1 MCAQQSYDKAGN
13 LMANADL
20 EIVHLQSV
28 LEKMD
33 KLDLEFDK
41 IRNIRDIVRDYRSRI
56 EALDQALTLTSSQTR
71 ASPSPPPSGE
81 NWQIAIPM
89 LDAFRNLLSK
99 PRQDNEEGITSC
111 TSNAASENGSTEA
124 TSAGDTETT
133 YDSESEFSDD
143 WCTPVD
149 WQHHYI
155 LEAVM
160 AEFYALFN
168 QLPGRRWP
176 GVASCSPNAEQSS
189 SSGTGSLSSGYQQSS
204 TSYSSN
210 SQGSKRSNDDGSF
223 PPPDE
228 KDDGNKRPRMHL
240 SSSRDDSSNRRFACP
255 FFKHN
260 PIKYSQKG
268 SCTGPGFR
276 SISHLK

>member
-13 LMANADL
+13 LVANADL
-20 EIVHLQSV
+20 EIAHLQSV

-33 KLDLEFDK
+33 KLELEFDK

-81 NWQIAIPM
+81 NRQIAIPM
-89 LDAFRNLLSK
+89 FDAFRNLLSK
-99 PRQDNEEGITSC
+99 PRQDDEEGMKSC
-111 TSNAASENGSTEA
+111 TSNAASENGSTETA
-124 TSAGDTETT
+124 SAGDTETT

-168 QLPGRRWP
+168 QLHGRRWP
-176 GVASCSPNAEQSS
+176 GVASCSPNAEPSS
-189 SSGTGSLSSGYQQSS
+189 SSGTGSLLSGYQQSS

-210 SQGSKRSNDDGSF
+210 SQGLKRSNEEGSF

-228 KDDGNKRPRMHL
+228 KDDDNKRPRMHL
-240 SSSRDDSSNRRFACP
+240 SSSGDDSSNRRFACP

>member
-13 LMANADL
+13 MLANADL

-28 LEKMD
+28 LEK
-33 KLDLEFDK
+33 LDELELEFDR

-71 ASPSPPPSGE
+71 ASPSPPPSRE

-89 LDAFRNLLSK
+89 LDAFRNLLSR
-99 PRQDNEEGITSC
+99 PSQDDEEGITSC
-111 TSNAASENGSTEA
+111 TSNAASENGSTE
-124 TSAGDTETT
+124 TISAGGTETA
-133 YDSESEFSDD
+133 YDSEREFSDD

-160 AEFYALFN
+160 AEFYALFY
-168 QLPGRRWP
+168 QLHDRRWP
-176 GVASCSPNAEQSS
+176 GVASCSLNAEQPS

-210 SQGSKRSNDDGSF
+210 SQGSKRSNEDGSF
-223 PPPDE
+223 PAPDE
-228 KDDGNKRPRMHL
+228 KDDSNKRPRMHL
-240 SSSRDDSSNRRFACP
+240 SSSGDDSSNRRFACP

-260 PIKYSQKG
+260 PIKCSQKG

>member
-1 MCAQQSYDKAGN
+1 MEQTQIYAQQSYDKAGS
-13 LMANADL
+13 LVADADL
-20 EIVHLQSV
+20 KIAQLQSV
-28 LEKMD
+28 IEKMD

-56 EALDQALTLTSSQTR
+56 EASDQALTLTSSQTR
-71 ASPSPPPSGE
+71 ASPSPAPS
-81 NWQIAIPM
+81 IPISM
-89 LDAFRNLLSK
+89 LDACRNLLGK
-99 PRQDNEEGITSC
+99 TRQDNEEEMKNC
-111 TSNAASENGSTEA
+111 TSNAASEIGSTES

-149 WQHHYI
+149 LQHHYI

-168 QLPGRRWP
+168 QLHGRRWP
-176 GVASCSPNAEQSS
+176 GVASCSPNAEQSN
-189 SSGTGSLSSGYQQSS
+189 SSGTLSFSSGYQQSS

-210 SQGSKRSNDDGSF
+210 SQGSKRSNEDGSF
-223 PPPDE
+223 PPADE

-240 SSSRDDSSNRRFACP
+240 SSSGDDSSNRRFACP

-260 PIKYSQKG
+260 PMKYSQKG

-276 SISHLK
+276 